1 MNLFVGSGKI
11 ARANLIEGGKRILKF
26 TLAISENNSRDG
38 KQRTDYVPCVIYNPL
53 DEVLDMVSGGQQIEL
68 SGKVKTFSF
77 EIAGEK
83 TYKTEVMVNPKSL
96 KILD

>member
-11 ARANLIEGGKRILKF
+11 ARANLTDGEKRILKF

-38 KQRTDYVPCVIYNPL
+38 KQRTDYVPCIIYNPL
-53 DEVLDMVSGGQQIEL
+53 DEVLDMLSQGQEIEL
-68 SGKVKTFSF
+68 QGRVKTFSF

-83 TYKTEVMVNPKSL
+83 IYKTEVVINPKSL
-96 KILD
+96 KIFS